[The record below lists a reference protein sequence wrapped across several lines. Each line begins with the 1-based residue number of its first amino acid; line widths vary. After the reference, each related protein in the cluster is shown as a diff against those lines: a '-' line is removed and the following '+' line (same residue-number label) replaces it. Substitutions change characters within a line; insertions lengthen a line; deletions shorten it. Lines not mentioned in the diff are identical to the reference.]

1 VQNWRGRFLSWGR
14 RWLDLQAG
22 SIWQDLRQLLS
33 GCCGVVV
40 DVGCGAQ
47 PYRSLLPREASYVG
61 IDTIEARAHFGYHL
75 PGTLYF
81 EGDVW
86 PVANESVD
94 LVLATETLEHI
105 ADPGL
110 FLREAHRCL
119 KPGGQLILT
128 VPFAARWH
136 FIPFDYWRFTPSGL
150 QRLLGAE
157 GFENLAVYAR
167 GNEVTVAC
175 YKVMSLLLPLL
186 FTPSPRGAVL
196 TVLRRLLGCIL
207 APFLLLLALVGNW
220 SLRGGGGNDCLGY
233 TAVATRQRG
242 TRTP

>member
-1 VQNWRGRFLSWGR
+1 MIPPLARPNLLHTSAETWRPPLFAPVRTWRGRLLAWAR

-22 SIWQDLRQLLS
+22 SIWRDLRQLLA
-33 GCCGVVV
+33 GCRGVVV
-40 DVGCGAQ
+40 DVGCRAQ
-47 PYRSLLPREASYVG
+47 PYRSLLPREASYLG
-61 IDTIEARAHFGYHL
+61 IDTIESKAHFGYHL

-81 EGDVW
+81 QSDAW
-86 PVANESVD
+86 PIASESVD
-94 LVLATETLEHI
+94 LVLATETLEHV
-105 ADPGL
+105 ADPNR

-150 QRLLGAE
+150 QRLLNAA
-157 GFENLAVYAR
+157 GFGDLAVYAR

-186 FTPSPRGAVL
+186 FASSPRGA
-196 TVLRRLLGCIL
+196 C
-207 APFLLLLALVGNW
+207 
-220 SLRGGGGNDCLGY
+220 
-233 TAVATRQRG
+233 
-242 TRTP
+242 